1 MFGEFP
7 AKNTAAKNTVHT
19 PYIYLNKFYLFIYYL
34 LFIIYLFYLFWVNYM
49 RVRAASWRVCSNVTD
64 AHRTSILRSLYTL

>member
-1 MFGEFP
+1 MFGAFP
-7 AKNTAAKNTVHT
+7 AKITAVKNTVHT

-49 RVRAASWRVCSNVTD
+49 RVRAAS
-64 AHRTSILRSLYTL
+64 